1 VSYRIAA
8 LVAVLVAGCFD
19 PRFGEGAACSENDT
33 CPPGQTCDGM
43 FCRVASG
50 PVDAAEVDA
59 SVSDGPVVDASLAD
73 AADVDAG
80 PDDPDASV
88 DATIDALVDA
98 TIDALVDATVD
109 ARVDAAPAATCNA
122 LVATASASTT
132 YPDYFASRINDNDLD
147 TRTGGEYSWC
157 NADGTL
163 PAWVQLTMP
172 EPCTVSGAILTTSAG
187 HRIRSYQVQLL
198 DVESAQWVTVV
209 DVVDNVDVTR
219 AHFFPLRLVSA
230 VRILGRSGP
239 TAQPQ
244 YARVNELELR

>member
-8 LVAVLVAGCFD
+8 LIAVLVAGCFE
-19 PRFGEGAACSENDT
+19 PRYGEGAACSENDT
-33 CPPGQTCDGM
+33 CPPGQSCDGM
-43 FCRVASG
+43 FCRVISG
-50 PVDAAEVDA
+50 PVDAADVDA
-59 SVSDGPVVDASLAD
+59 SGSDGPESDASLAD

-80 PDDPDASV
+80 PDDPDATV
-88 DATIDALVDA
+88 DALVDA
-98 TIDALVDATVD
+98 TPDATPDALVD

-132 YPDYFASRINDNDLD
+132 YRDYFASRINDNDLD

-157 NADGTL
+157 NEEGTL

-172 EPCTVSGAILTTSAG
+172 EPCTVSGAILTTSASY
-187 HRIRSYQVQLL
+187 RIRSYQVQLL

-209 DVVDNVDVTR
+209 DVIDNVDVTR

-239 TAQPQ
+239 SDQPQ